1 MCSPCVADLKYR
13 PVLTSL
19 RINIV
24 LVLWH
29 YACYVKAKVYDRFI
43 NTFVKIENGILLSN
57 ITPKHNV
64 KYIKKYTQDDDVEV
78 LPFVFYT

>member
-1 MCSPCVADLKYR
+1 MCSPCVAALKYR
-13 PVLTSL
+13 PVSL

-29 YACYVKAKVYDRFI
+29 YACYVKAKVYDLFI
-43 NTFVKIENGILLSN
+43 NTFVK
-57 ITPKHNV
+57 TPKHNV
-64 KYIKKYTQDDDVEV
+64 KYIKKYTRDDDVEV